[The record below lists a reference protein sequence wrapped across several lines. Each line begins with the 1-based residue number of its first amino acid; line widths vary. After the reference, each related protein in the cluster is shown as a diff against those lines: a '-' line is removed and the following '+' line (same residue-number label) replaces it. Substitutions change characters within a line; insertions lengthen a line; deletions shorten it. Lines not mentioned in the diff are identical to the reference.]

1 MPTMARHV
9 QQEEREFLK
18 NMLEDIKISSGTAS
32 SMFGSSELVS
42 ELGEQVIEAIVGK
55 CEYIFSVPFIMDNFS
70 VFSKEL
76 ANENNDSFQQNFQ

>member
-1 MPTMARHV
+1 MARHV

-42 ELGEQVIEAIVGK
+42 ELGEQVIQAIVGK
-55 CEYIFSVPFIMDNFS
+55 CEYIFSAPFIMNNFP

-76 ANENNDSFQQNFQ
+76 VNENNDSFQQNFQ